1 METIEKVLYTEDADK
16 EIEALVFFK
25 EPETLPNGK
34 SWIMEYYDP
43 IISIK
48 FRLSDSTIII
58 NNTFY
63 DYYIKNV
70 DKIYLRPRSEAL
82 ELEGYGTLLGTE
94 TVIYSSEE
102 NYE

>member
-25 EPETLPNGK
+25 DPQINKRGEEY
-34 SWIMEYYDP
+34 MEYYDP

-48 FRLSDSTIII
+48 FRLADSTIII

-94 TVIYSSEE
+94 RVIYSSEE